1 MTKLLLVGK
10 TQRVYQSGIR
20 NLGRCQDQWHW
31 AYKHAGSKRILRLCL
46 GAAVK
51 KLLVPGVIGH
61 ANEQTGNIVVATI
74 VFRCFDQLLTCRSER
89 RGRFDNLA
97 EALRDRRRFDEL
109 RPISDHG

>member
-51 KLLVPGVIGH
+51 KLLVPGLIGH
-61 ANEQTGNIVVATI
+61 ANEQTCNVVVATI
-74 VFRCFDQLLTCRSER
+74 VFSLISGALTTASLIASLHQLGL
-89 RGRFDNLA
+89 L
-97 EALRDRRRFDEL
+97 
-109 RPISDHG
+109 